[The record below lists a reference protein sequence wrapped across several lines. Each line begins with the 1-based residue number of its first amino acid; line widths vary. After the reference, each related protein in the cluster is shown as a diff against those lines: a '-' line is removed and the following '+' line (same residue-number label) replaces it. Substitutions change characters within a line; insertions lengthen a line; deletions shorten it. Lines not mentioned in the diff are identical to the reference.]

1 MAFALGDKVSEFE
14 LPVASGGTLK
24 FKPSGHTATVLIWTC
39 NHCPYALAWHDR
51 IQQVIRDYQDQDVV
65 VYQINANDAEKY
77 PDDSFEKMVERFAN
91 GDFAGEYYYDE
102 EQTLS
107 KHWGAKVTPDVFVM
121 NSEGVL
127 SYRGAPDADHDDVSQ
142 NASYL
147 RDALDDLIAERPL
160 RVPETK
166 VRGCSVKWIINDQP
180 NPYI

>member
-1 MAFALGDKVSEFE
+1 MAFQVGDHTDGFE
-14 LPVASGGTLK
+14 LPVASGGHKK
-24 FKPSGHTATVLIWTC
+24 FDPTGHTATVLIWTC

-51 IQQVIRDYQDQDVV
+51 IQAVINDYKDKDVV
-65 VYQINANDAEKY
+65 VYQINANDEEKY
-77 PDDSFEKMVERFAN
+77 PDDSFEKDIERYKN
-91 GDFAGEYYYDE
+91 GDFAGEYFHDA

-121 NSEGVL
+121 NKDGVL
-127 SYRGAPDADHDDVSQ
+127 SYRGAPDSDHEDPSQ

-147 RDALDDLIAERPL
+147 RDALDDLIAGVPVRL
-160 RVPETK
+160 PETK